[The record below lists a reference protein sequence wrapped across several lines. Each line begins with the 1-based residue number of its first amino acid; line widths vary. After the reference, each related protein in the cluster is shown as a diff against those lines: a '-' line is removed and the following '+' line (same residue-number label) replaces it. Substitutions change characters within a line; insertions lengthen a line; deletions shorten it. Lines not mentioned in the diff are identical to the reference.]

1 MHVLYFG
8 SGAVE
13 GIRRIKSITGVLKNA
28 AAIGALVVDARTPND
43 FVRSL
48 ELLRALYDD
57 PRRPERVVHPHRVL
71 AVIDDGDVEAAF
83 AFGRFGISGV
93 LEDRELDEL
102 PSRVTRALRTEAD
115 VPLPVPVLAPHRPT
129 RLAPRAETDPP
140 IVAIGYR
147 HAPETLDALERYVRT
162 LRAHAHE
169 STVFEDAAALIEVM
183 VRDGLTCRTN
193 LATKAGATHGGQFIG
208 SYEFYRELRRT
219 RYAKIPDHP
228 AGAIAMDA
236 FISVDE
242 VVHEVL
248 HLLFLANEVRAGIA
262 ATSTLFAEELS
273 LTWWQAVVH
282 HRVFPEWLCD
292 RHILEIND
300 DFLLAEQNEE
310 PRGFWNVGTV
320 FDRYAAYPW
329 IPYVISHLPERS
341 SYIGERADLTRLVEA
356 YAGDPSA
363 RFLAADP
370 ARLRIAVP
378 FEAYPPIPPALR
390 VGGEVSGITPVA
402 EHDVQK
408 RAPGASG
415 QFPAIRAGGE

>member
-8 SGAVE
+8 SGAIE

-28 AAIGALVVDARTPND
+28 AAIGALVLDARTPHD
-43 FVRSL
+43 FVRAL

-57 PRRPERVVHPHRVL
+57 PRRPHRVLHPHRVL
-71 AVIDDGDVEAAF
+71 AIIEDGDVEAAF
-83 AFGRFGISGV
+83 AFGRFGIAGV
-93 LEDRELDEL
+93 LGDSELAEL
-102 PSRVTRALRTEAD
+102 PPRIDRALRTEERE
-115 VPLPVPVLAPHRPT
+115 VPLPVPILAPHRST

-147 HAPETLDALERYVRT
+147 HAPETLEALDRYVET
-162 LRAHAHE
+162 LRSHAQE
-169 STVFEDAAALIEVM
+169 STVFEDVATLIEVM

-208 SYEFYRELRRT
+208 SLEFYRELRRT

-228 AGAIAMDA
+228 GGAIAMDV

-248 HLLFLANEVRAGIA
+248 HLLFLANELRAGA
-262 ATSTLFAEELS
+262 GSTSTLFAEELS
-273 LTWWQAVVH
+273 TTWWQAVVH

-300 DFLLAEQNEE
+300 DFLLSEENQE
-310 PRGFWNVGTV
+310 PRGFWKVGTV

-329 IPYVISHLPERS
+329 IPYVLSHLPERS
-341 SYIGERADLTRLVEA
+341 SYIGERADLERLVEV
-356 YAGDPSA
+356 YAESSSA

-370 ARLRIAVP
+370 ARLEIAVA
-378 FEAYPPIPPALR
+378 FDAYPPIPPTLR
-390 VGGEVSGITPVA
+390 VGAESSGITALPRDSRTEA
-402 EHDVQK
+402 RPEDHP
-408 RAPGASG
+408 R
-415 QFPAIRAGGE
+415 